1 MLCDN
6 FDSAATLLISHT
18 AGTVAG
24 RRGAGEAGN
33 PGRPGYAGNAGN
45 AGNAGEL
52 SELGK
57 QIDAFVEKAE
67 KSAKNDLSQQ
77 NRFVLSILKDVI
89 TLFLSIDANQM
100 EKALEVLQHIP
111 LLPNSCEILEIRKSV
126 ANLAGVPN
134 CVLSLIPEV
143 LLSACTCICYYYNQ
157 FKAQYVCV
165 SEIVNCSMWL
175 WTTRKSEEF
184 RSG

>member
-18 AGTVAG
+18 AGAVAG

-33 PGRPGYAGNAGN
+33 PGRPGYAGN

-100 EKALEVLQHIP
+100 EEALKVLQHIP

-134 CVLSLIPEV
+134 CVLLLIPEV